1 MTLVLHKR
9 RRSET
14 VGRYS
19 IFDVLRHE
27 VRADHAGAE
36 SFHVYGLRMPDW
48 VTVVATTPKRRFV
61 LVRQLRFGV
70 DQVMLETPGGIIDDG
85 ETPEQAA
92 LRELREETGYVPASL
107 SKLGWVHPNPAIQ
120 DNRIHLMLAH
130 DAEPTAALEHDE
142 HESTEP
148 VELSTAELQQ
158 QLREGGIRHALSAL
172 ALERALGRGLISGSR
187 GER

>member
-1 MTLVLHKR
+1 MTLVLPKR

-27 VRADHAGAE
+27 VRADDEGSE

-48 VTVVATTPKRRFV
+48 VTVVAVTGARQVV

-92 LRELREETGYVPASL
+92 LRELREETGYVPAEL
-107 SKLGWVHPNPAIQ
+107 SSLGWVHPNPAIQ
-120 DNRIHLMLAH
+120 DNRIHLMLALG
-130 DAEPTAALEHDE
+130 AERRAELDHDE

-148 VELSTAELQQ
+148 VELSPAELRQR
-158 QLREGGIRHALSAL
+158 LGDGGIRPALSAL
-172 ALERALGRGLISGSR
+172 ALERAVARGCLSQ
-187 GER
+187 EA